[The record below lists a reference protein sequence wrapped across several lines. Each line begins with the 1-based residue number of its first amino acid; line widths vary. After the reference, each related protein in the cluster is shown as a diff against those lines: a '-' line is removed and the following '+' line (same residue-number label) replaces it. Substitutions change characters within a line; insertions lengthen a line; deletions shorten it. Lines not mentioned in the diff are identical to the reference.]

1 MTTMKRKIFLA
12 AAMLCMSVGAALA
25 QKYAVVD
32 SEYILS
38 KMPKFKVAQDQV
50 DKYAAGYQKE
60 VDDLYKKVDEM
71 FRTFQAEKMLLSDE
85 LKKKREEEIIAK
97 EKEAKELQRTHFG
110 PEGSLFKKRE
120 ELLKPIQ
127 DQMYNAIKDMATE
140 GGFAVIFDSANNASL
155 LYINPRYDKSD
166 DVLKRLGF

>member
-1 MTTMKRKIFLA
+1 MKKFFLA
-12 AAMLCMSVGAALA
+12 ATIAAALMLGGGVAQA

-32 SEYILS
+32 SEYILG
-38 KMPKFKVAQDQV
+38 KMPKYKNAQDQV
-50 DKYAAGYQKE
+50 DKAAAGYQKE

-71 FRTFQAEKMLLSDE
+71 FRTFQAEKMLLTE
-85 LKKKREEEIIAK
+85 EMKRKREEEIITK

-110 PEGSLFKKRE
+110 PEGTLFKKRE

-127 DQMYNAIKDMATE
+127 DQLYNAIKDVATE
-140 GGFAVIFDSANNASL
+140 GGYAVIFDAANNPSL
-155 LYINPRYDKSD
+155 IYINPRYDRSD

>member
-1 MTTMKRKIFLA
+1 MKKIFLVAVA
-12 AAMLCMSVGAALA
+12 AALMIAAGAVQVQA
-25 QKYAVVD
+25 QKYAVID
-32 SEYILS
+32 SEYILN
-38 KMPKFKVAQDQV
+38 KMPRYKNAQEQV

-71 FRTFQAEKMLLSDE
+71 FRTFQAEKMLLTE
-85 LKKKREEEIIAK
+85 EIKRKREEEIIAK

-110 PEGSLFKKRE
+110 PEGTLFKKRE

-127 DQMYNAIKDMATE
+127 DQLYNAIKDMASE
-140 GGFAVIFDSANNASL
+140 GAYCVIFDAANNPSL
-155 LYINPRYDKSD
+155 IYINPRYDRSD